1 MMKLSWCK
9 IVGNL
14 EKACYKILIKAYNI
28 YSNFNKSFKSSA
40 LVNIIQR
47 RAVRLYFAK
56 YLNQYDGDNR
66 PQK

>member
-40 LVNIIQR
+40 LVNIFQR
-47 RAVRLYFAK
+47 RVAHLYLAK
-56 YLNQYDGDNR
+56 YLSQYDGDNLQ
-66 PQK
+66 PK